1 VPDAGI
7 DRDTRRVDAPNELDL
22 AALRP
27 TIAPARSYASGSP
40 MTDAHPQDTA
50 AHLLRT
56 IPLFAALDA
65 RAVDD
70 LLHMFKAV
78 NFAAGTKFV
87 RQGHAADGAYV
98 LASGHAEALTALPG
112 GGETAVAQLGPG
124 SVIGE
129 MALLDRAVRSAT
141 VVARDAVCG
150 WFVERDAFRVLLA
163 RQDRA
168 AATLHSRITRTLAQ
182 RLREL
187 NARIVATG
195 PDASAR
201 PLSTRAAPS
210 PPSRRQCSFDFRA
223 FLPLLPACS
232 GFDAEDIDDLVSR
245 TQVIEIDRGQV
256 LFEQGAPGVSACLVV
271 RGAIEIDH
279 ATAKQRQRIGILGP
293 GRLCGIL
300 ALIEGHAHSLTATA
314 RENSVVL
321 EIGQPS
327 FDALFLGVSRT
338 ATKFRNAIDRELL
351 QALARTNNHLT
362 RLISQARIRGGRRD
376 TTRANA
382 LQCALASTEYR
393 AA

>member
-1 VPDAGI
+1 
-7 DRDTRRVDAPNELDL
+7 
-22 AALRP
+22 
-27 TIAPARSYASGSP
+27 
-40 MTDAHPQDTA
+40 M
-50 AHLLRT
+50 
-56 IPLFAALDA
+56 PLFSALDTGGIE
-65 RAVDD
+65 D
-70 LLHMFKAV
+70 LLHILKAV
-78 NFAAGTKFV
+78 EFAAGTPLV
-87 RQGHAADGAYV
+87 RQGQPADGAYL

-112 GGETAVAQLGPG
+112 GGQTPVAQLGPG

-141 VVARDAVCG
+141 VVARNAVCG
-150 WFVERDAFRVLLA
+150 WFIERDAFRIMLA
-163 RQDRA
+163 RRDRGA
-168 AATLHSRITRTLAQ
+168 ALLHTRITRTLAQ

-195 PDASAR
+195 PDASAH
-201 PLSTRAAPS
+201 PLGERTTSSS
-210 PPSRRQCSFDFRA
+210 PLRRGECSFDYRA
-223 FLPLLPACS
+223 FLPVLPAFT
-232 GFDAEDIDDLVSR
+232 GFHAEDIDDLVKH
-245 TQVIEIDRGQV
+245 THVIEIERGRT
-256 LFEQGAPGVSACLVV
+256 LFQQGDPGAAAYIVV

-321 EIGQPS
+321 EMDKS
-327 FDALFLGVSRT
+327 TLDALFLGESRT
-338 ATKFRNAIDRELL
+338 ASRFRDAIDRELL

>member
-1 VPDAGI
+1 
-7 DRDTRRVDAPNELDL
+7 
-22 AALRP
+22 
-27 TIAPARSYASGSP
+27 
-40 MTDAHPQDTA
+40 MTDDRLQYTA
-50 AHLLRT
+50 IELLRT
-56 IPLFAALDA
+56 IPLFAALDT
-65 RAVDD
+65 RAIDD
-70 LLHMFKAV
+70 LLHIFKAV
-78 NFAAGTKFV
+78 EFAAGTRLV

-112 GGETAVAQLGPG
+112 GGETPVAQLGPG

-150 WFVERDAFRVLLA
+150 WFIERDAFRVLLT

-168 AATLHSRITRTLAQ
+168 AAVLHTRITRTLAQ

-201 PLSTRAAPS
+201 PLSARAASSS
-210 PPSRRQCSFDFRA
+210 PTRGQCSFDFRA
-223 FLPLLPACS
+223 FLPLLTACA
-232 GFDAEDIDDLVSR
+232 GLDADDIDDLVSR
-245 TQVIEIDRGQV
+245 TQVIEIERGQV
-256 LFEQGAPGVSACLVV
+256 LFQQGDPGSAAYVVV

-279 ATAKQRQRIGILGP
+279 ATVKQRQRIGILGP
-293 GRLCGIL
+293 GRLCGVL
-300 ALIEGHAHSLTATA
+300 ALTEGHAHSLTATA

-321 EIGQPS
+321 EIGKPS
-327 FDALFLGVSRT
+327 FDALFLGESRI
-338 ATKFRNAIDRELL
+338 ATRFRNAIDRELL

-362 RLISQARIRGGRRD
+362 RLISQARIRGGRRE

-382 LQCALASTEYR
+382 LQCALAGTEYR
-393 AA
+393 AARTKPIQSR